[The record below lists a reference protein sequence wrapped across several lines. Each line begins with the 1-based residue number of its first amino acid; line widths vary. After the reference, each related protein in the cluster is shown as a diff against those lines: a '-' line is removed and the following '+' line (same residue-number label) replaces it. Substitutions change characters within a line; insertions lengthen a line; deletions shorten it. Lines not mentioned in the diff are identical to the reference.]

1 MNRRIRTVALVIA
14 VIALLAAG
22 FWMPQAVETV
32 MERRADTVQTVR
44 TKEVTLGGLLSPSE
58 LISIMNGSFTPAVGD
73 NESQY
78 MDEGSIS
85 VYQVSTG
92 NRYTKE
98 TAREQAHYEVLHL
111 LKAAGL
117 TDTEALVDQANR
129 DSSAHIPD
137 SQKRQQELAAG
148 KYASYENDYVGGAAC
163 NYIVAPTYPSP
174 KTAMLWMCDLYFET
188 MGEEITAVLD
198 DATGGLLA
206 VQLRVVDKLPSREE
220 LQTIADRFM
229 EAFAADLGLKATLE
243 GSEIAPEDANWSIL
257 DGGYWVSVYRLEDES
272 GNSTAC
278 TLSWVIDGTDAILLQ
293 INV

>member
-44 TKEVTLGGLLSPSE
+44 TKEVTLGGLLSPQE
-58 LISIMNGSFTPAVGD
+58 LISIMNGSFTRGAGD

-78 MDEGSIS
+78 MDEGSIA

-92 NRYTKE
+92 NRYTEE
-98 TAREQAHYEVLHL
+98 TACEQARTEVLHL

-117 TDTEALVDQANR
+117 TDTEALLDQG
-129 DSSAHIPD
+129 DSGTHTPD
-137 SQKRQQELAAG
+137 SQRRQQELSAG
-148 KYASYENDYVGGAAC
+148 KYDPYENDYVGGAVC
-163 NYIVAPTYPSP
+163 NYIVVPTYPSP